1 MVIAVWTDSS
11 IEQQSSSSHSGSA
24 SVPTTDNSNNSD
36 TDTGGSQDVSIA
48 PAAGDDD
55 DKCDVKHSSPVNV
68 DNIYTRI
75 SVETKQCAS
84 GVTANGCYDVGRH
97 SADTSDSVSHIA
109 DTSDSVND
117 LDYQSADTSD
127 SVGHIVDDLNHQS
140 ADTSENVYDLGHH
153 IADTSDSVSDLD
165 YQSAD
170 TSDSVG
176 HIVDDLNHQ
185 SADTSE
191 NVDDLGRHSADTS
204 DSVSYNADT
213 SDGVTAKPK
222 VSFFTSFLQ
231 HITLLLHSFETLL
244 NDDND
249 NVACKFSICPLLTS
263 TAVCWLSVILL
274 FLDPQATPF
283 AFSCEKSSD
292 IKQSV
297 INQWYC

>member
-140 ADTSENVYDLGHH
+140 ADTSENV
-153 IADTSDSVSDLD
+153 
-165 YQSAD
+165 
-170 TSDSVG
+170 
-176 HIVDDLNHQ
+176 
-185 SADTSE
+185 
-191 NVDDLGRHSADTS
+191 DDLGRHSADTS